1 MKNKFKLTCA
11 LLVLSICFVF
21 FTGCKKEMLVNSLS
35 LDKNQAVIKVG
46 TTFQL
51 EATADVENAEDYQIE
66 WTSSDNAIA
75 TVNQT
80 GKITAL
86 ASGNTTI
93 TATLGDKTVSA
104 DICIVNAI
112 VESNGNIQN
121 AIDSAQNGDVI
132 YVSNGTYNQSI
143 TINNKNITI
152 TGGDETKIC
161 GPEDY
166 NDIGTINAIAEESVN
181 YSAIVSIVDSNVTL
195 KNIAVEG
202 IPEKTNNVTNLT
214 HTNRYIGIASIN
226 STTILDKITVSNIKY
241 TESLRGMQNGFGI
254 YCVATDAN
262 KTITIKNSTVLMA
275 NKCSLIVRNNLS
287 KATITDNSF
296 IGNGEQNIIAE
307 NGLQIACPA
316 EIKNNT
322 IKNYKY
328 NSENEWAHGSYAI
341 LIQSTGANSVDITG
355 NTFDNVDNGI
365 YAYTA
370 GSVTGGKTSVE
381 SSNTFTN
388 LYEWQVEEGK
398 AVNKFEEAI

>member
-1 MKNKFKLTCA
+1 
-11 LLVLSICFVF
+11 
-21 FTGCKKEMLVNSLS
+21 
-35 LDKNQAVIKVG
+35 
-46 TTFQL
+46 
-51 EATADVENAEDYQIE
+51 
-66 WTSSDNAIA
+66 
-75 TVNQT
+75 
-80 GKITAL
+80 
-86 ASGNTTI
+86 
-93 TATLGDKTVSA
+93 
-104 DICIVNAI
+104 
-112 VESNGNIQN
+112 
-121 AIDSAQNGDVI
+121 
-132 YVSNGTYNQSI
+132 
-143 TINNKNITI
+143 
-152 TGGDETKIC
+152 
-161 GPEDY
+161 
-166 NDIGTINAIAEESVN
+166 
-181 YSAIVSIVDSNVTL
+181 
-195 KNIAVEG
+195 
-202 IPEKTNNVTNLT
+202 
-214 HTNRYIGIASIN
+214 
-226 STTILDKITVSNIKY
+226 
-241 TESLRGMQNGFGI
+241 MQNGFGI